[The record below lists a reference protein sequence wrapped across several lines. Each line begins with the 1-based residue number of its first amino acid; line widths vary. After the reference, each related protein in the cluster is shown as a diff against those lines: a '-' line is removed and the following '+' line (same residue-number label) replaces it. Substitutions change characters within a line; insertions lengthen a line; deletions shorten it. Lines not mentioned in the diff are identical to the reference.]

1 MQEEIGQMKRAVLK
15 YKVHWHVLFTHFP
28 ISFFIISS
36 GFMVL
41 HLFTRSVCYETAA
54 FFSLL
59 AGAVLMVPTTV
70 SGWLTWKG
78 RYRGMR
84 GRMFLVKTRVAFAM
98 TALSATLVLIR
109 LLFPPPLHLAWMGS
123 YTAGILLLM
132 AGAFIEGYQ
141 GGRLN
146 HR

>member
-1 MQEEIGQMKRAVLK
+1 MLEQRDQAKRAVLK

-28 ISFFIISS
+28 VSFFLISS

-41 HLFTRSVCYETAA
+41 HLFTRSVCFETAA
-54 FFSLL
+54 FLSLL
-59 AGAVLMVPTTV
+59 AGALLMVPTMI

-84 GRMFLVKTRVAFAM
+84 ARIFLAKIRVAFGM
-98 TALSATLVLIR
+98 IALSLALVSARIV
-109 LLFPPPLHLAWMGS
+109 FPPPLHVVWMAM
-123 YTAGILLLM
+123 YTVGILFLL
-132 AGAFIEGYQ
+132 AGAMVEGYH